1 MKHSISISEVKIEK
15 RFRKDI
21 DDRKSL
27 TNDIVKR
34 GLLQPI
40 IISTD
45 NVLIAGLRRLK
56 SCEELGWK
64 IISCKMIDLKNND
77 AKLCEISE
85 NTERKNF
92 TISDIIGIAEYVEKT
107 RIGHRPKKGVQI
119 APLSD
124 NKNTDQKK
132 GAQFG
137 YLPKGNTKDIVAKL
151 ANISTGQADKIIS
164 INKSIKKSPKK
175 YKSLLE
181 DIESKKKSVNTVYQK
196 IQLETR
202 KPSKVKIPKGQWN
215 VFEFDWPMG
224 YKNQSIG
231 VSGTAGS
238 KIQYEVVPPIEILEI
253 EIPKFK
259 KIIAKNAVVFMWV
272 TVPLLN
278 EVIQLQ
284 ILETLGF
291 SYKTMISWHKLI
303 PKNIFGGKGLGYW
316 FTGEMEHCIVGVRGE
331 IDPFRCRLPN
341 FIEAPLTKH
350 SEKPIAFKELFEE
363 ATKNIPHR
371 KMFEGYAR
379 RKREG
384 WTGFGNQL

>member
-1 MKHSISISEVKIEK
+1 MKHSIAISEIKIKE

-27 TNDIVKR
+27 TNDIAKQ

-40 IISTD
+40 LISTD
-45 NVLIAGLRRLK
+45 KILVAGFRRLK

-64 IISCKMIDLKNND
+64 NIPYTMIDLKNLD
-77 AKLCEISE
+77 PRSCEISE
-85 NTERKNF
+85 NTERINF
-92 TISDIIGIAEYVEKT
+92 RISDIMGITEYVEKT
-107 RIGHRPKKGVQI
+107 RIGHRPKKGSN
-119 APLSD
+119 L
-124 NKNTDQKK
+124 
-132 GAQFG
+132 
-137 YLPKGNTKDIVAKL
+137 LPFPTGKTSDIVAKL
-151 ANISTGQADKIIS
+151 AGISAGQALKIIAIS
-164 INKSIKKSPKK
+164 KAVKKAPKK
-175 YKSLLE
+175 YKSLLD
-181 DIESKKKSVNTVYQK
+181 DIDSKKKSINTVHQK
-196 IQLETR
+196 LQIETR

-231 VSGTAGS
+231 MSGTAGA

-278 EVIQLQ
+278 EVIQLR

-341 FIEAPLTKH
+341 FIEAPITKH
-350 SEKPIAFKELFEE
+350 SEKPVQFKELFEE